1 MMLSAFLPGIKQ
13 RYVCAGAAVGGL
25 LPVTFYYFD
34 VSRGTAETFFQW
46 ALSNPSQFTLAAM
59 PVWAGLVGLQIG
71 RARVE
76 RKQLEQSRLN
86 EAERFRYAATHDL
99 LTGLGNRAA
108 LEQDSR
114 RLLFSGGMPAL
125 LLLDLDRFKLV
136 NDTMGHDAGD
146 ELLKILAERF
156 KALRGRG
163 TQAYRLGGDE
173 FVILM
178 SNVTS
183 RAMIDALCSD
193 IQAIFSEPIQLS
205 AGPVRAGVSIGV
217 ALAEK
222 GVTLSGML
230 KNADL
235 ALYKVKDTTASAHI
249 FYEPHMAEE
258 AKARARRERD
268 LLQAVAKDEIYLEF
282 QPILGVETRA
292 VRAFEALAR
301 WRHPEDGCLMPADFI
316 GIAERTGMIVPVG
329 KRVLELACQEATKWP
344 SPVGVSV
351 NVSGQQLKHPE
362 FSDQVRR
369 SLHETGLAAGRLTL
383 EIAESVFAMD
393 LPEIRDCLEEL
404 RKIGVRI
411 VLDDFGAGFA
421 SVNNM
426 REFQLDQVKLDRSF
440 AAAMLEDHG
449 SSGLMDVMMRFGA
462 TLKVSTAIGGI
473 EDEAQMEFVRERGAS
488 EVQGFLFSKPVPA
501 NMVEDYIR
509 DAKTGK
515 DSAAA

>member
-13 RYVCAGAAVGGL
+13 RYVYASSAVGGL
-25 LPVTFYYFD
+25 LPAIFYYFD
-34 VSRGTAETFFQW
+34 VSRGSAENFFQW
-46 ALSNPSQFTLAAM
+46 ALSTPSQFTLAAM

-71 RARVE
+71 RARAE
-76 RKQLEQSRLN
+76 RRQMERLRMN
-86 EAERFRYAATHDL
+86 EAERLRYAATHDS

-146 ELLKILAERF
+146 ELLRILAGRF
-156 KALRGRG
+156 TALEGRG
-163 TQAYRLGGDE
+163 VKVYRLGGDE
-173 FVILM
+173 FVFLM
-178 SNVTS
+178 SQVSS
-183 RAMIDALCSD
+183 RAAIDALCGD

-205 AGPVRAGVSIGV
+205 GGPVRCGASIGV
-217 ALAEK
+217 ALTEK

-235 ALYKVKDTTASAHI
+235 ALYKVKDMEACAHV

-258 AKARARRERD
+258 AEARARRERD
-268 LLQAVAKDEIYLEF
+268 LLQAVTRDEIYLEF

-292 VRAFEALAR
+292 VRSFEALAR
-301 WRHPEDGCLMPADFI
+301 WRHPEDGCLMPAEFI
-316 GIAERTGMIVPVG
+316 AIAERTGMIVPLG
-329 KRVLELACQEATKWP
+329 KRVLELACREAIKWP
-344 SPVGVSV
+344 SPMGVSV
-351 NVSGQQLKHPE
+351 NVSGQQLKHPG
-362 FSDQVRR
+362 FPAQVRQCLQD
-369 SLHETGLAAGRLTL
+369 SKLAAGRLTL
-383 EIAESVFAMD
+383 EIAEAVFAAD
-393 LPEIRDCLEEL
+393 LPEIRNCLEEI
-404 RKIGVRI
+404 RKLGVRI

-426 REFQLDQVKLDRSF
+426 RQFQLDQVKLDRSF

-449 SSGLMDVMMRFGA
+449 TSGLMDVMMQFGA
-462 TLKVSTAIGGI
+462 TLKVATAIGGI
-473 EDEAQMEFVRERGAS
+473 EDEAQMEFVRQRGAS

-509 DAKTGK
+509 HAKTGK